1 VTEKTESRWKEHTCK
16 AKVSRE
22 KNHCQCQ
29 GSVELG
35 TWASSHSHAAA
46 ASLSGPP
53 PRTAILSPFAA
64 PVLPVPLRCPPLLD
78 SIVPVVLAL
87 TPRLQFLGRTTVY
100 TSAHAPSRPAA
111 VSASK
116 RRHEHMRSVPSS
128 HSTAQVQQVQA
139 KANKNKR
146 HDGPNYRKW
155 GLCWVCTNCMVGR
168 NFRHRCY
175 QL

>member
-1 VTEKTESRWKEHTCK
+1 MS
-16 AKVSRE
+16 VS
-22 KNHCQCQ
+22 
-29 GSVELG
+29 GSSG
-35 TWASSHSHAAA
+35 TRNSGISSHSHAAA

-64 PVLPVPLRCPPLLD
+64 PVLPVPLRCPPLLY

-100 TSAHAPSRPAA
+100 ISAHAPSRPAA

-116 RRHEHMRSVPSS
+116 RRHEHMRSVQSS

-139 KANKNKR
+139 KANKNER

-155 GLCWVCTNCMVGR
+155 GCVGSAPTVWSDVIFVIVATNSDVR
-168 NFRHRCY
+168 LSVTTNTP
-175 QL
+175 

>member
-1 VTEKTESRWKEHTCK
+1 VKPKSVEK
-16 AKVSRE
+16 